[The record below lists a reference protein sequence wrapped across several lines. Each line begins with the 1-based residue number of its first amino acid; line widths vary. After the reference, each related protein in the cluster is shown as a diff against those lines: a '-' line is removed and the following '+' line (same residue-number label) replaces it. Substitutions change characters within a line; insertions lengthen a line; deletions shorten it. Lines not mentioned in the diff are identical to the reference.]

1 MTDTTYASAT
11 NAPALP
17 ATKPARPFFSS
28 GPCAK
33 PPGWSA
39 DKLATDSLGR
49 SHRSKIGKTR
59 LQYSIDLMRE
69 LL

>member
-1 MTDTTYASAT
+1 MTDTLVTGAT
-11 NAPALP
+11 TAP

-39 DKLATDSLGR
+39 DKLAT
-49 SHRSKIGKTR
+49 
-59 LQYSIDLMRE
+59 
-69 LL
+69 